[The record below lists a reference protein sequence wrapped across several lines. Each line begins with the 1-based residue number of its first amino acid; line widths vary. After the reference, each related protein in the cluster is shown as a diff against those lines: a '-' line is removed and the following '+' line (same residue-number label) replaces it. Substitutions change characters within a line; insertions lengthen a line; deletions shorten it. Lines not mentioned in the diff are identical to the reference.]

1 MDINFSLTK
10 GPSISLT
17 KGKATAVSF
26 AASKGITATVSP
38 VAAISVTTI
47 SDVNITNAQDN
58 DILQYNSS
66 SGYWENVPLEHIPDE
81 NNVTQQVKNVSGGQL
96 LKGTPVH
103 AVTDASPQGQ
113 LAYVIAARADTP
125 SAMPAT
131 FVLNE
136 DLDDE
141 AEGEALVVGLISGV
155 DTSSFTSGD
164 VVYVG
169 ETGGYTNVKPTGT
182 NLIQNL
188 GVVIKSHASNGSGM
202 VYGSG
207 RSNDVPNLP
216 DGKFFIGSST
226 NTTESAYTLPTS
238 DGTSGQALVTDGSGS
253 VTFGDVASQDFLDEA
268 IEVFLPDGG
277 NFGKFSHTD
286 TIEIGDGTKTALDII
301 REALVQLGEIQ
312 APSISANPSN
322 VGFSDTPITDATAQI
337 TATVTNPN
345 VSQGSTITFKFYK
358 KIGTGSFSLI
368 HTETGV
374 TGSSAS
380 YTHSELYSF
389 AFASENPTNEHITW
403 KVSAEEP
410 DNGQGEVFSSE
421 ITYNP
426 SYTPPRLLK
435 VNNTNGINLQ
445 RATNAT
451 ATVSS
456 DETDSN
462 RQLYNGESN
471 LKFKVE
477 VETSGVGLDSYAVLD
492 ENDSLVGSVTDISSE
507 SLDSN
512 GRTGTFTINIDD
524 GDVAIG
530 DSNTYKVKVWD
541 NVRPYATLS
550 STHCDFETAS
560 YTVNRV
566 PVKMIMSST
575 ALTASSS
582 DSDFQNMYD
591 GVTSNNGISSYPE
604 VITSTGDLVDG
615 NTSQLSVSM
624 IVPNTQAVGDY
635 VYVFVPSYYFSDG
648 SGGYQDLTGGG
659 NLNQDFF
666 EDFGGN
672 NYTQRIEEPPQ
683 TTGDFWLLKEGLDL
697 QIQFGTA
704 SNKIPFHVLRL
715 YTALANIGLRGTYY
729 LLRNTES

>member
-141 AEGEALVVGLISGV
+141 AEGEAIVVGLISGV
-155 DTSSFTSGD
+155 DTSDFTAGD

-238 DGTSGQALVTDGSGS
+238 DGTSGQALITDGSGS
-253 VTFGDVASQDFLDEA
+253 VAFGDVASQDFLDEA
-268 IEVFLPDGG
+268 IDVFLPDGG

-322 VGFSDTPITDATAQI
+322 VGFSDTAITDATAQI

-445 RATNAT
+445 RVTNAT

-471 LKFKVE
+471 LKFKIE

>member
-1 MDINFSLTK
+1 MEIQFSLSK
-10 GPSISLT
+10 GPAISLVRGNT
-17 KGKATAVSF
+17 TGVSF
-26 AASKGITATVSP
+26 AVSKGISATVSP
-38 VAAISVTTI
+38 VATISVTTI
-47 SDVNITNAQDN
+47 SDVNITNVQDD
-58 DILQYNSS
+58 DILQYNAS
-66 SGYWENVPLEHIPDE
+66 SGFWENVPLEHIPDD

-103 AVTDASPQGQ
+103 AVTEASPQGQ
-113 LAYVIAARADTP
+113 LAYVIAARADTA

-155 DTSSFTSGD
+155 DTSAFTAGD
-164 VVYVG
+164 VIYVG

-188 GVVIKSHASNGSGM
+188 GVVIKSHASSGSGM

-238 DGTSGQALVTDGSGS
+238 DGTSGQALITDGSGS
-253 VTFGDVASQDFLDEA
+253 VAFGDVASQDFLDEA

-286 TIEIGDGTKTALDII
+286 TIAVGDGTKTALDII

-322 VGFSDTPITDATAQI
+322 VGFSDTGITDATAQI

-358 KIGTGSFSLI
+358 KIGSGSFSLI

-389 AFASENPTNEHITW
+389 AFASENPTSEHITW

-426 SYTPPRLLK
+426 AYTPPRLLN
-435 VNNTNGINLQ
+435 VSNTNGISLQ

-456 DETDSN
+456 DETDTN

-541 NVRPYATLS
+541 NVRPYSTLN

-582 DSDFQNMYD
+582 DSDFQDMYD

-615 NTSQLSVSM
+615 NTSQLNVSM

-715 YTALANIGLRGTYY
+715 YTALANVGLRGTYY

>member
-1 MDINFSLTK
+1 MEIQFSLSK
-10 GPSISLT
+10 GPAISLVRGST
-17 KGKATAVSF
+17 TGVSF
-26 AASKGITATVSP
+26 AVSKGISATVSP
-38 VAAISVTTI
+38 VATISVTTI
-47 SDVNITNAQDN
+47 SDVNITNVQDD
-58 DILQYNSS
+58 DILQYNAS
-66 SGYWENVPLEHIPDE
+66 SGFWENVPLEHIPDD

-113 LAYVIAARADTP
+113 LAYVIAARADTA

-141 AEGEALVVGLISGV
+141 AEGEAIVVGLISGV
-155 DTSSFTSGD
+155 DTSAFTAGD

-188 GVVIKSHASNGSGM
+188 GVVIKSHGSNGSGM

-226 NTTESAYTLPTS
+226 NTQASVYTLPTS
-238 DGTSGQALVTDGSGS
+238 DGTSGQALITDGSGS
-253 VTFGDVASQDFLDEA
+253 VAFGDVASQDFLDEA

-286 TIEIGDGTKTALDII
+286 TIAIGDGTKTALDII
-301 REALVQLGEIQ
+301 REALIQLGEIE

-322 VGFSDTPITDATAQI
+322 VGFSDTPITNATAQI

-358 KIGTGSFSLI
+358 KIGSGSFSLI

-374 TGSSAS
+374 TGSTAS
-380 YTHSELYSF
+380 YTHEELYSF

-426 SYTPPRLLK
+426 AYTPPRLLN
-435 VNNTNGINLQ
+435 VSNTNGISLQ

-456 DETDSN
+456 DETDFN

-492 ENDSLVGSVTDISSE
+492 ASNSLVGSVVDISGE

-541 NVRPYATLS
+541 NVRPYTTINS
-550 STHCDFETAS
+550 PHCDFES
-560 YTVNRV
+560 SVYVVNRV
-566 PVKMIMSST
+566 PVRMIMSST
-575 ALTASSS
+575 GLTASSS

-666 EDFGGN
+666 EDYGGN

-715 YTALANIGLRGTYY
+715 YTALANVGLRGTYY